1 MATRTASISSQP
13 LVRFGGDDSA
23 LSIENVEGT
32 DFQSTLEAG
41 DRELADTG
49 ALYYNLASLS
59 RSECAAVAT

>member
-13 LVRFGGDDSA
+13 LVRFGGDDRA

-49 ALYYNLASLS
+49 A
-59 RSECAAVAT
+59 